1 MGETVRRGFG
11 SRRWGAGFVR
21 GSSTRSLSCRRS
33 WPSASG
39 AVGSTFATGP
49 RRGLELDEV
58 RPFTIPR
65 RWNVVIWVVSGVVR
79 VRIRNRAHPGYR
91 ALGLRRVDVR
101 AGGALTAG
109 NVLIEQCVAIA
120 SGQLRRRLMK
130 PWLTGRK
137 HRLEALQPEL
147 AAVRRAHADEPE
159 AR

>member
-1 MGETVRRGFG
+1 MGR
-11 SRRWGAGFVR
+11 VR
-21 GSSTRSLSCRRS
+21 G
-33 WPSASG
+33 
-39 AVGSTFATGP
+39 GP
-49 RRGLELDEV
+49 RADSE
-58 RPFTIPR
+58 P
-65 RWNVVIWVVSGVVR
+65 
-79 VRIRNRAHPGYR
+79 AHPGYR